1 MRLLFLS
8 PALLLMASG
17 VARAEDAAPS
27 VALTGLDGQQASI
40 TLEQLDALPR
50 VTISVEQHGTV
61 HAFEGALL
69 GDVLAKVGVP
79 RGKAIH
85 GAELADVVI
94 VEARD
99 GYKVALDLA
108 GTDAATRTDRAILAD
123 RMDGAPLDAEKGPF
137 QLVVEGDL
145 RPARAARMVS
155 SIRVERV
162 ERCADQLFSRSSKTR
177 LRSTPQR

>member
-8 PALLLMASG
+8 PALLLLASG
-17 VARAEDAAPS
+17 LAAEEASPNVS
-27 VALTGLDGQQASI
+27 LTGLDGQQASI
-40 TLEQLDALPR
+40 TVGELDALPR
-50 VTISVEQHGTV
+50 VTVSVEQHGAV

-85 GAELADVVI
+85 GAELADVVL

-108 GTDAATRTDRAILAD
+108 GTDAATRAERVILAD
-123 RMDGAPLDAEKGPF
+123 HMDGAPLDAEKGPF
-137 QLVVEGDL
+137 QLVIEGDL

-155 SIRVERV
+155 SIKVER
-162 ERCADQLFSRSSKTR
+162 
-177 LRSTPQR
+177 LR

>member
-1 MRLLFLS
+1 MKQYFLL
-8 PALLLMASG
+8 PALVSLAAGL
-17 VARAEDAAPS
+17 ARAEDASTS
-27 VALTGLDGQQASI
+27 VALTGLDGQQATI
-40 TLEQLDALPR
+40 TLEELDALPR
-50 VTISVEQHGTV
+50 VKFSVDQHGAT

-69 GDVLAKVGVP
+69 GDVLDKVGVP

-85 GAELADVVI
+85 GPELADVVI

-108 GTDAATRTDRAILAD
+108 GTDAATRPERVILAD

-155 SIRVERV
+155 SIKVER
-162 ERCADQLFSRSSKTR
+162 
-177 LRSTPQR
+177 LR